1 MVRPRYSE
9 VDNDAID
16 LLNKA
21 QKLLKKAE
29 KLQMVE
35 HDGKKVPHFAADGVG
50 DKDAKKKGSM
60 AEKDKYCMKN
70 FGKKYSE
77 CSDKQKSQCDKA
89 HGKVEKGKGMGMCS
103 ECGEMKMDME
113 KGMCMKMGCGMKKYG
128 EMKKASPNFITTF
141 STEPQDVTFVA
152 ESGGQTRNA
161 YYTSNQHLLDSEDVA
176 NKGATSYAYNLD
188 TLSPTVNTHDRPLE
202 SHEITS
208 GGESKTNE

>member
-9 VDNDAID
+9 VDNNAID

-21 QKLLKKAE
+21 QKLLERTESIVKEDKCPSCGMKK
-29 KLQMVE
+29 
-35 HDGKKVPHFAADGVG
+35 
-50 DKDAKKKGSM
+50 
-60 AEKDKYCMKN
+60 
-70 FGKKYSE
+70 SE
-77 CSDKQKSQCDKA
+77 CLN
-89 HGKVEKGKGMGMCS
+89 
-103 ECGEMKMDME
+103 
-113 KGMCMKMGCGMKKYG
+113 KMGCGVKKYG
-128 EMKKASPNFITTF
+128 SIKKERTHKLGSFTPGAGGVNEGTCADDCWCKIEKANPNFITTF

-188 TLSPTVNTHDRPLE
+188 TLSPTVNTHDRPFE

>member
-21 QKLLKKAE
+21 QKLLE
-29 KLQMVE
+29 RTESIV
-35 HDGKKVPHFAADGVG
+35 
-50 DKDAKKKGSM
+50 KKG
-60 AEKDKYCMKN
+60 
-70 FGKKYSE
+70 
-77 CSDKQKSQCDKA
+77 
-89 HGKVEKGKGMGMCS
+89 
-103 ECGEMKMDME
+103 
-113 KGMCMKMGCGMKKYG
+113 
-128 EMKKASPNFITTF
+128 SPNFITTF

-188 TLSPTVNTHDRPLE
+188 TLSPTVNTHDRPFE

>member
-21 QKLLKKAE
+21 QKLLERTESIVKE
-29 KLQMVE
+29 
-35 HDGKKVPHFAADGVG
+35 
-50 DKDAKKKGSM
+50 DKCPSCG
-60 AEKDKYCMKN
+60 MKQ
-70 FGKKYSE
+70 SE
-77 CSDKQKSQCDKA
+77 CLNN
-89 HGKVEKGKGMGMCS
+89 
-103 ECGEMKMDME
+103 
-113 KGMCMKMGCGMKKYG
+113 MGCGMKKYG
-128 EMKKASPNFITTF
+128 EMKKANPNFITTF

>member
-21 QKLLKKAE
+21 QKLLERTESIVKEDKCPSCG
-29 KLQMVE
+29 
-35 HDGKKVPHFAADGVG
+35 GKMM
-50 DKDAKKKGSM
+50 KGGGM
-60 AEKDKYCMKN
+60 LKN
-70 FGKKYSE
+70 GT
-77 CSDKQKSQCDKA
+77 
-89 HGKVEKGKGMGMCS
+89 
-103 ECGEMKMDME
+103 
-113 KGMCMKMGCGMKKYG
+113 MKMGCGMKKYG

-188 TLSPTVNTHDRPLE
+188 TLSPTVNTHDRPFE

>member
-9 VDNDAID
+9 VDNEALE

-50 DKDAKKKGSM
+50 DKDAKKKASM

-77 CSDKQKSQCDKA
+77 CSDKQKAQCDKA
-89 HGKVEKGKGMGMCS
+89 HGKVEKGEICPSCGMKKSGCLN
-103 ECGEMKMDME
+103 
-113 KGMCMKMGCGMKKYG
+113 KMGCGMKKYG